1 MSKYLIIGGV
11 AGGATTAARLRRLD
25 EDSEIILF
33 EKGEHISYANCGL
46 PYYIGGV
53 ITERQNLL
61 VQTPESFNARFN
73 IDVRIHSEVI
83 GIDTESKRVTV
94 KKASSGEEYTE
105 NYDKL
110 ILSPGASAVRPP
122 IKGIDDSRIFTL
134 RNVADTD
141 KIKHFVDNNKLGR
154 AAVIGAGFVG
164 LEMAENL
171 HHQGISTTVI
181 EAADQI
187 LAPLDF
193 EMAAG
198 IHQNFKAENVGLY
211 LNDPVDEF
219 IPSEDNLTIKLKS
232 GRKIDADI
240 VILSI
245 GVKPEVK
252 LAELAGL
259 KIGKAGGI
267 IVDEFLQ
274 TSAKDVYALGDAIEF
289 PNPVTGESSLSLLA
303 GPANKQ
309 GRILANNLVYGNKNK
324 WKGSI
329 GTAIAK
335 IFSQTAAST
344 GANEKTLKR
353 LGIPH
358 YSTIISAG
366 SHAGYYPGAMPMN
379 LKITFAPDGKLY
391 GAQAVGTEGVDKR
404 IDMLATVINSGGTI
418 YDLQELEHAYAPP
431 FSSAKDPVNQIGFN
445 AENILEGFFK
455 PLSYKELKD
464 RNEEDSVLLDVR
476 TDMEYQLGSLPAAV
490 NIDVDKIR
498 QNFETLPKDK
508 KIYAFCGTGLR
519 SYVASR
525 ILAHKGYEVYNLSGG
540 LKIYKDSVAEQEN
553 QINIHVEP
561 KQDNPIQLMNFEAI
575 KVDAC
580 GLQCPG
586 PIIKLKE
593 EIDKITEGQQLEIE
607 STDAGFYRDV
617 DSWCNVTGNTLIDR
631 EQKNGK
637 VKAVIRKGRIDGSE
651 GIKSFDNGNNK
662 TIVCFSDDM
671 DRALAAFVI
680 ANGAAAMGKK
690 VTLFFT
696 FWGLNIIKSPEKPKV
711 KKDMM
716 GAMFSKMMPSS
727 AQSLKLSNMNMGG
740 MGSWMMKKRMLQ
752 KNVDMLDTMIS
763 KSMENGVNMIACQMS
778 MDIMGVERAELIEGV
793 HIGGVANYLEEAEQ
807 ANLNLFI

>member
-25 EDSEIILF
+25 ENAEIILF
-33 EKGEHISYANCGL
+33 EKGGHISYANCGL

-53 ITERQNLL
+53 ITERENLL

-73 IDVRIHSEVI
+73 IDVRIFSEVTAI
-83 GIDTESKRVTV
+83 NTATKSVGVINHADGTEYSET
-94 KKASSGEEYTE
+94 
-105 NYDKL
+105 YDKL
-110 ILSPGASAVRPP
+110 VLSPGASPIKP
-122 IKGIDDSRIFTL
+122 QIKGIDDNRIFTL

-141 KIKHFVDNNKLGR
+141 KIKAFVDNNKLGK

-198 IHQNFKAENVGLY
+198 IHQNFKAENIGLY
-211 LNDPVDEF
+211 LNDPVESFISTDE
-219 IPSEDNLTIKLKS
+219 SLGLQLKS
-232 GRKIDADI
+232 GRQIDADI

-245 GVKPEVK
+245 GVKPDVR
-252 LAELAGL
+252 LAENAGL
-259 KIGKAGGI
+259 AIGPNGGI
-267 IVDEFLQ
+267 IVNEYLQ
-274 TSAKDVYALGDAIEF
+274 TSAEDVYALGDAIEF
-289 PNPVTGESSLSLLA
+289 PNPITGELSLSLLA

-309 GRILANNLVYGNKNK
+309 GRILANNLVNGHKHK

-329 GTAIAK
+329 NTAIAK
-335 IFSQTAAST
+335 VFSQTAAST
-344 GANEKTLKR
+344 GVNEKTLKR
-353 LGIPH
+353 LGIP
-358 YSTIISAG
+358 YFSTIISAG

-379 LKITFAPDGKLY
+379 LKITFSPEGKLL
-391 GAQAVGTEGVDKR
+391 GAQAVGTDGVDKR
-404 IDMLATVINSGGTI
+404 IDMLSAVINAGGSI

-445 AENILEGFFK
+445 AENIIEGFFK
-455 PLSYKELKD
+455 PLSFDDLKMRD
-464 RNEEDSVLLDVR
+464 KGDTVLLDVR
-476 TDMEYQLGSLPAAV
+476 TDLEYQLGSLPGAE
-490 NIDVDKIR
+490 NLDVDLLR
-498 QNFETLPKDK
+498 SNLHMLPKDK

-525 ILAHKGYEVYNLSGG
+525 ILKQHGYDVYNLSGG
-540 LKIYKDSVAEQEN
+540 LKIYKDAAADQEN
-553 QINIHVEP
+553 QLNSHIEANIKTKVP
-561 KQDNPIQLMNFEAI
+561 VMTFEAVKI
-575 KVDAC
+575 DAC

-593 EIDKITEGQQLEIE
+593 EIDKIADGEQLEIV

-617 DSWCNVTGNTLIDR
+617 DSWCNVTGNTLIGR

-637 VKAVIRKGRIDGSE
+637 VTALIRKGAVDGAE
-651 GIKSFDNGNNK
+651 GIKTFDNGNNK

-696 FWGLNIIKSPEKPKV
+696 FWGLNIIKNPEKPKV

-716 GAMFSKMMPSS
+716 GTMFSKMMPSG

-740 MGSWMMKKRMLQ
+740 MGSWMMKKRMVQ

-763 KSMENGVNMIACQMS
+763 KSLENGVNMIACQMS
-778 MDIMGVERAELIEGV
+778 MEIMGVEKAELIEGV
-793 HIGGVANYLEEAEQ
+793 NIGGVANYLEEAEQ